1 MNPFSALSLNLDESF
16 SLVQKYQQHHPNQ
29 NSQIGTQTEMLRAE
43 IQQRIDHQILQVM
56 LYGAYNAGKST
67 LVNVLLGKEVAK
79 VNDIPTTDK
88 IDQYDWD
95 GIHLLDTPGVN
106 APIEHEQA
114 TDEQVKRTGAML
126 FVIREGDQDAK
137 DVYARLFDML
147 KRGKKIFIVLNHQL
161 TNQDDLIRAQSRI
174 NQILTSLAQGYGV
187 ELEAVAQISVYPVN
201 LKTAY
206 NGRLK
211 QQEKLIE
218 HSGYTH
224 FIEGFK
230 QWVKLQDN
238 EGRYLETLKAQIS
251 EQWYN
256 PAITS
261 FESAVST
268 NDHQQVKALRDDRL
282 MLEIEQRSLKA
293 DAVRKITQEINL
305 LKNNVS
311 EALTGS
317 KDQAELDT
325 KLTMVFSEL
334 PAKLETW
341 LGDEFGKVGRKL
353 SVVVNYEHSQPEHS
367 SSTSQYTDA
376 LVDSAKTFLTDKES
390 LKQTL
395 LIGRALKIPMLKGR
409 WASTLVKWAGKAA
422 IVMQAAM
429 FLYDLHKANRDQ
441 NKENEQEKNLSL
453 KLYQIVEEIS
463 SSVISDMT
471 KSVHEIIDNAFAEQI
486 KDIQHQIDALETEDG
501 EIKNDLT
508 QLIHLKN
515 QMLAIGW

>member
-1 MNPFSALSLNLDESF
+1 MNPFSALSHNLDESF

-29 NSQIGTQTEMLRAE
+29 TSQIATQTVMLREE

-114 TDEQVKRTGAML
+114 TDEQVKRTGVML

-137 DVYARLFDML
+137 DVYTRLFDML
-147 KRGKKIFIVLNHQL
+147 KRGKKVFIVLNHQL

-174 NQILTSLAQGYGV
+174 NQILTSQAQLFGV

-211 QQEKLIE
+211 QHEKLIE
-218 HSGYTH
+218 HSGYTY
-224 FIEGFK
+224 FIDGFK

-256 PAITS
+256 PVITYV
-261 FESAVST
+261 ESAIGT
-268 NDHQQVKALRDDRL
+268 TDQQQVEVLRNDRL
-282 MLEIEQRSLKA
+282 MLESEQRSLKA
-293 DAVRKITQEINL
+293 DAVRMITQEINL
-305 LKNNVS
+305 LKSSVS
-311 EALTGS
+311 EALQES

-325 KLTMVFSEL
+325 KLTMVFSDL
-334 PAKLETW
+334 PAKVEAW

-353 SVVVNYEHSQPEHS
+353 SVVVNYEHSQQEHS
-367 SSTSQYTDA
+367 STTSQYTDV
-376 LVDSAKTFLTDKES
+376 LMDSAKTFLTDKES
-390 LKQTL
+390 IKQTL
-395 LIGRALKIPMLKGR
+395 LMGRELKIPMLKGR
-409 WASTLVKWAGKAA
+409 WASTLGKWAGKAA
-422 IVMQAAM
+422 IVLQVAM
-429 FLYDLHKANRDQ
+429 FFYDLHKANRDQ
-441 NKENEQEKNLSL
+441 NKENEQEKTRSV
-453 KLYQIVEEIS
+453 KLYQIIEEIS

-471 KSVHEIIDNAFAEQI
+471 KSVHGIIDGAFFEQLNDTQQ
-486 KDIQHQIDALETEDG
+486 KIDDLLTEDG

-515 QMLAIGW
+515 KMLEIGW